1 MKKRLSDK
9 MVDQAKIR
17 EAVKMIIEAIGE
29 DPNREG
35 LVDTPDRI
43 ARMYEEIFL
52 GLKEDARVHLSKIFT
67 VDNSDIVIEKDIPFY
82 SMCEH
87 HFLPFYGKV
96 HIAYIPTGKVVGLS
110 KLARTVDV
118 FAKRPQLQER
128 MTSDI
133 AEALIKSLEPEG
145 VLVVV
150 EAEHLCMNM
159 RGIKKQGS
167 KTKTMAARGS
177 IAEDKEIRKEILQL
191 IGD

>member
-1 MKKRLSDK
+1 

-52 GLKEDARVHLSKIFT
+52 GLKEDAGVHLSKIFT

-167 KTKTMAARGS
+167 KTKTMAVRGS